1 MQGWLNWACQHWLTG
16 GSEGHDNLVAEG
28 TGPRTRAATG
38 AQNIRVSGAR
48 IDIRKYTFSKRVPAG
63 WNSLP
68 DSLTRVGTVL
78 EFKKGYDEWR
88 RRLGA

>member
-1 MQGWLNWACQHWLTG
+1 M
-16 GSEGHDNLVAEG
+16 
-28 TGPRTRAATG
+28 
-38 AQNIRVSGAR
+38 SGAR

-68 DSLTRVGTVL
+68 DSLRRVGTVL

-88 RRLGA
+88 RLGA